1 MPVNK
6 SSKRSRQ
13 GGEPSHRPV
22 GAVFIICAIVCAWTV
37 TNSDTRRVLS
47 STATSWITV
56 DSTPINTRIAT
67 STDNISLL
75 SDEPSITDKATTS
88 SSTTASNIAPGKFFW
103 AHNGNGN
110 AVGEFRALIQ
120 DVFPEYRGHPLYP
133 LGERGRDDTADRLH
147 LQKLNS
153 SKNDLFLWPV
163 GLRYNSLITDW
174 VHNEFQGKTIF
185 GSGENSDIPTP
196 LENKQFFLGP
206 RNPPLDSSSSSS
218 SSSSPTKIICLYY
231 LQMVVWFNIRRNRS
245 FDSKVA
251 ENLSLFHPDT
261 KPRGTKEHFLIYA
274 QGNCVSFR
282 EEAFDRLS
290 EIGPKTH
297 IGGICQG
304 KTPIDGNTKKE
315 KVNTGVVLD
324 TWWKNAEVYHKY
336 RFCLTMEHA
345 STDGYVTEKILLAY
359 MGGCIPIYYGT
370 SEIFDLFNKESFI
383 FYNISDPTPAL
394 EKVAYLENNPVAY
407 DAMMGQPIL
416 ANGEKTIEDYFSFSD
431 DTGNG
436 KLKTKIRSML
446 LDNSNGATAPL
457 PEQSEKQQLQTQSI
471 ALQSPP
477 ESPSYLL
484 GYNESFGFFGDIH
497 NTEWGMLKEKS
508 LSMQADALKL
518 SDAGKL
524 EQGETLFDYFDPDFN
539 CRHERKVGGLG
550 DGGKWICDPHRLQ
563 RGKRCL
569 VYSVGSNGDFSFE
582 EAVKRDIGEHC
593 EVHTFDFGDYVEA
606 SKASGTNYHQWGFAD
621 KSFTDEQ
628 QRTFKTMEETV
639 QELGHRGG
647 IIDIFKIDCEGC
659 EWATSPSWTDAN
671 IVIQQI
677 SVELHGNVGSQITD
691 FFRRL
696 YQHGYVA
703 FHKEANTRF
712 WRSGPFYEYS
722 FLRLNYGRQD

>member
-1 MPVNK
+1 MPKNIT
-6 SSKRSRQ
+6 SQRTRH

-22 GAVFIICAIVCAWTV
+22 VVVFIICAIFCAWTV
-37 TNSDTRRVLS
+37 TNNDTRRVLS
-47 STATSWITV
+47 STSLSWTTV
-56 DSTPINTRIAT
+56 DGKPVTTRIAART
-67 STDNISLL
+67 NRISLL
-75 SDEPSITDKATTS
+75 SDEPPITDKVES
-88 SSTTASNIAPGKFFW
+88 YIAPGRFYW

-110 AVGEFRALIQ
+110 AVGEFRSLMQ
-120 DVFPEYRGHPLYP
+120 DVFPEYRGYPLYP
-133 LGERGRDDTADRLH
+133 LGERGRDSTADRLE
-147 LQKLNS
+147 LQKLNT

-174 VHNEFQGKTIF
+174 VKNEFQGKTIF
-185 GSGENSDIPTP
+185 GSGENSDIPSP
-196 LENKQFFLGP
+196 LEGKQFFLGP
-206 RNPPLDSSSSSS
+206 RNPPSDFSSSTE
-218 SSSSPTKIICLYY
+218 PAKIMRLYY
-231 LQMVVWFNIRRNRS
+231 LQMIVWFHIRRNRR
-245 FDSKVA
+245 FDSQVA
-251 ENLSLFHPDT
+251 EDLALFHPDT
-261 KPRGTKEHFLIYA
+261 KPRGTKEHFLMYA
-274 QGNCVSFR
+274 QSHCVSYR

-290 EIGPKTH
+290 EIGPNTH
-297 IGGICQG
+297 IGGRCQG
-304 KTPIDGNTKKE
+304 KTPMNENIKKE
-315 KVNTGVVLD
+315 KVKTGVVLD
-324 TWWKNAEVYHKY
+324 NWWKNAEVYRNY

-394 EKVAYLENNPVAY
+394 EKVAYLESNPAAY
-407 DAMMGQPIL
+407 DAMMNQPIL
-416 ANGEKTIEDYFSFSD
+416 ANGDKTIEDYFSFSD
-431 DTGNG
+431 DIGNG
-436 KLKTKIRSML
+436 KLKSKIRSML
-446 LDNSNGATAPL
+446 LDDSNDGTTTPL
-457 PEQSEKQQLQTQSI
+457 QEQPEEQLQTQQQQQTQQL

-497 NTEWGMLKEKS
+497 NTEWDMLKEKS

-518 SDAGKL
+518 ADAGKL
-524 EQGETLFDYFDPDFN
+524 EQGETLFDFFDPDFN

-550 DGGKWICDPHRLQ
+550 DGGKWICDPHRLKN
-563 RGKRCL
+563 GKRCL

-621 KSFTDEQ
+621 KSYTDEQ

-639 QELGHRGG
+639 QELGHVGG

-659 EWATSPSWTDAN
+659 EWATAPSWTDAN
-671 IVIQQI
+671 VVIQQI

-722 FLRLNYGRQD
+722 FLRLNYGHQE